1 MINKLIQ
8 RVNIK
13 QFVRF
18 CIIGTFNTGLDFLV
32 YISLTRNFAF
42 WTEHLLLATASGFI
56 AASTSSYI
64 LNRYWTFKV
73 TTGQH
78 RVQYTKFMLVV
89 SGGLGI
95 NALCFYV
102 LVHVWHINDLISKAL
117 VVGIVL
123 FWNYLLNSR
132 WTFR

>member
-1 MINKLIQ
+1 MIIKLLKQYQ
-8 RVNIK
+8 R
-13 QFVRF
+13 FLRF

-32 YISLTRNFAF
+32 YIGLTRNFSF
-42 WTEHLLLATASGFI
+42 WNEHLLLATACGFI
-56 AASTSSYI
+56 IASTSSYI

-73 TTGQH
+73 KIGQH

-95 NALCFYV
+95 NATCFYI
-102 LVHVWHINDLISKAL
+102 LVHVFNLNDLFSKAL
-117 VVGIVL
+117 VVGVVL